1 MFLPDQAEG
10 AKPQRRLLPVFRA
23 MDLLPVLLSV
33 TGCVSPLINTHAHTF
48 HNTLIQG
55 LHHSNCPLT
64 LRTDIFH
71 HLVSFLSSPISPP
84 LLPELST
91 PHKAASHSLHL
102 LLQPCPP
109 SILPSSGTLHGLSSV
124 APQSPPSITKTVSL
138 FCSKISYSQLP
149 APDLERGEAVKQT
162 HLSYTILSCK
172 PSERL
177 CVTLLLFISSLVP
190 WPNCSVLDGVFWP
203 FHCTS

>member
-48 HNTLIQG
+48 HNTLIRG

-71 HLVSFLSSPISPP
+71 HLVSFLSFLPFPLHSSLSYPP
-84 LLPELST
+84 LTKQHLTLSICFFNPVLLPYFPLLEHSMVS
-91 PHKAASHSLHL
+91 PVWPHSLL
-102 LLQPCPP
+102 QASLKPFPFSVQKSAIVSCLLQTWREGRLSNKHTRVTQSCPANPLKGCVSPCC
-109 SILPSSGTLHGLSSV
+109 SS
-124 APQSPPSITKTVSL
+124 
-138 FCSKISYSQLP
+138 
-149 APDLERGEAVKQT
+149 
-162 HLSYTILSCK
+162 
-172 PSERL
+172 
-177 CVTLLLFISSLVP
+177 
-190 WPNCSVLDGVFWP
+190 
-203 FHCTS
+203 FHP